1 MLLRLSQTGDVQLLL
16 IVAIAF
22 VVAITIHEASHAL
35 AATWLGDDLP
45 RLQGRLTLNPLRH
58 LDPLGTV
65 MIAIAAF
72 GWGRPV
78 LVNPYRLRYGV
89 NRGMA
94 LVAAAGPASNVALAI
109 MLTPLARQL
118 IESAT
123 GETDF
128 LIRAVLLIIQLNVLL
143 ALFNLLPI
151 PPLDGFS
158 VLVGVVP
165 QETAEQLPQET
176 AERLNELRRFGPIS
190 LLIVFLVIAVVPGA
204 SVIVTGPAGWVVERL
219 LGI

>member
-1 MLLRLSQTGDVQLLL
+1 
-16 IVAIAF
+16 
-22 VVAITIHEASHAL
+22 
-35 AATWLGDDLP
+35 
-45 RLQGRLTLNPLRH
+45 
-58 LDPLGTV
+58 
-65 MIAIAAF
+65 
-72 GWGRPV
+72 
-78 LVNPYRLRYGV
+78 
-89 NRGMA
+89 MA

-165 QETAEQLPQET
+165 QETAEQL
-176 AERLNELRRFGPIS
+176 NELRRFGPIS